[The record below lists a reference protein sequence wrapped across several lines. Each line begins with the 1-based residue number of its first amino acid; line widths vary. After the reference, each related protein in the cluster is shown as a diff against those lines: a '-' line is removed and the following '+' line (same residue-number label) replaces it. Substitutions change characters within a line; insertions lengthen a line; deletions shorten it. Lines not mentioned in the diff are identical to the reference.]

1 MARIIYGIQ
10 SDGLGHY
17 SRSKLVIDH
26 LLGKGH
32 EVKVLTSGRA
42 YEIMKDDYDINK
54 IERISNVYKNNRVQY
69 VNTFYRNFIKFPSL
83 IKDGF
88 RKVRKIFSDFKP
100 DIVISDFEIFSA
112 QIAQRKRVPLLL
124 IDNIHCISHTDVGK
138 HVSLKFKPFEQ
149 EQKSLLKLLSPSSK
163 NLRQNFITTFF
174 DAKITR
180 KKTALIPSLIREE
193 ILEKRASIKK
203 DYILVY
209 QTSKTN
215 KLLVPSL
222 KSVSKENFVV
232 YGFDKEEKDGNI
244 VFKKTDTSNKFVND
258 LSHCKAIITNGGFS
272 LMSEGVFLHKP
283 ILSNPVY
290 GQFEQIVNA
299 TMLEKMGYGR
309 FVEKLSANSIKYFL
323 RKIDD
328 FNRNLVSYSQV
339 DNSESFAKIDSKIE
353 EILNGD
359 RTQ

>member
-1 MARIIYGIQ
+1 M
-10 SDGLGHY
+10 
-17 SRSKLVIDH
+17 
-26 LLGKGH
+26 
-32 EVKVLTSGRA
+32 
-42 YEIMKDDYDINK
+42 
-54 IERISNVYKNNRVQY
+54 
-69 VNTFYRNFIKFPSL
+69 
-83 IKDGF
+83 
-88 RKVRKIFSDFKP
+88 
-100 DIVISDFEIFSA
+100 
-112 QIAQRKRVPLLL
+112 
-124 IDNIHCISHTDVGK
+124 
-138 HVSLKFKPFEQ
+138 
-149 EQKSLLKLLSPSSK
+149 
-163 NLRQNFITTFF
+163 
-174 DAKITR
+174 
-180 KKTALIPSLIREE
+180 
-193 ILEKRASIKK
+193 
-203 DYILVY
+203 
-209 QTSKTN
+209 
-215 KLLVPSL
+215 PSL